1 MIWGKLRG
9 RCSVTYFHVDD
20 SDAVCRCPPS
30 WRDGLT
36 SYSSERHCACSI
48 YILLLS
54 TRDGFCSLFGKT
66 DFAPRV
72 VYQKLYIYVSNPI
85 YSFKYPAFT
94 LPYICSRPIKP
105 SSNFFQSRLAG
116 AHVTT
121 TQESFF
127 SHRQVGHFI
136 HRTLFTSNPASK
148 APMTML
154 ATDLPCDHRTG
165 IFFWVTDPWVDTRPP
180 AHMTTISDAPCEQ
193 CAQWFFFSFTQR
205 GTSAARFF
213 RQG

>member
-1 MIWGKLRG
+1 
-9 RCSVTYFHVDD
+9 VTYFHVDD

-54 TRDGFCSLFGKT
+54 TRDGFCFLFGKT

-127 SHRQVGHFI
+127 QSP
-136 HRTLFTSNPASK
+136 TSGPFYPPHAFYIESRFKSTHDNARYR
-148 APMTML
+148 L
-154 ATDLPCDHRTG
+154 A
-165 IFFWVTDPWVDTRPP
+165 
-180 AHMTTISDAPCEQ
+180 M
-193 CAQWFFFSFTQR
+193 
-205 GTSAARFF
+205 
-213 RQG
+213 